1 MTSFTSEKIMKSK
14 SIKSKLAIF
23 WSHVFPN
30 VKDFIVTLL
39 TTVFVLYVMVQ
50 LKKKSGHTASAKNQ
64 KIAGSSSNS
73 KLIVDLQTAEFD
85 PPQVK
90 ELTRNGAWCWF
101 ADPRAI
107 YFKGTYNMG
116 K

>member
-1 MTSFTSEKIMKSK
+1 MKFSPLLGHPTAAAAQAAGRFEMTSFTSEKIMKSK

-50 LKKKSGHTASAKNQ
+50 LKNKKSDHTAKNQ
-64 KIAGSSSNS
+64 KIDVASRSSS
-73 KLIVDLQTAEFD
+73 KLIVDLQVVFLCLRYCLWVIV
-85 PPQVK
+85 Q
-90 ELTRNGAWCWF
+90 
-101 ADPRAI
+101 
-107 YFKGTYNMG
+107 
-116 K
+116 